1 MRAEWKRSAYF
12 PKIATLISYER
23 LLKTKQDH
31 KTTESVY
38 FLRKRLSKL
47 VTCDWQPVVAKI
59 SYKLLPEVVGDTTQS
74 HNLFIAGLNKN
85 NENITKEG
93 GNL

>member
-23 LLKTKQDH
+23 LLETKQDH

-59 SYKLLPEVVGDTTQS
+59 SYKLLPEVGGVIPHSPIIFSLPALTRTTK
-74 HNLFIAGLNKN
+74 I
-85 NENITKEG
+85 
-93 GNL
+93 